1 MDMHEQIGVKMNVL
15 HKKREAVILKLRARN
30 GFTLMEIM
38 VVLAVIALLTATLY
52 PSYALARQRANVSTL
67 LSSSPKVLQ
76 YLELYRMDHQFYP
89 TGNVAI
95 DESHTGTDMLKAYYE
110 RSTPWPWDKEKKLE
124 SFFAYKS
131 TGSVD
136 GSEGASPGTAFLICW
151 PVDKSANK
159 AAEAMATATGAETS
173 FAETVTLDGYDY
185 AVCATSS
192 VDPVLVK
199 LH

>member
-1 MDMHEQIGVKMNVL
+1 M
-15 HKKREAVILKLRARN
+15 KLRARN

-89 TGNVAI
+89 TGNVAL

-124 SFFAYKS
+124 DFFAYTTGEVS
-131 TGSVD
+131 TGNPI
-136 GSEGASPGTAFLICW
+136 GSAFYICW
-151 PVDKSANK
+151 PVDSSADK
-159 AAEAMATATGAETS
+159 AAEAMATATGAEIS
-173 FAETVTLDGYDY
+173 FAETVTLDGYNY

-192 VDPVLVK
+192 VGPVLVK
-199 LH
+199 LR

>member
-1 MDMHEQIGVKMNVL
+1 MHKQIGVKINVL

-89 TGNVAI
+89 TGNVAL
-95 DESHTGTDMLKAYYE
+95 DESHTGTDLLKAYYE
-110 RSTPWPWDKEKKLE
+110 RSTPWPWDKTKNLE
-124 SFFAYKS
+124 NFFAYS
-131 TGSVD
+131 SSAG
-136 GSEGASPGTAFLICW
+136 GSEGNQVGSAFYICW
-151 PVDKSANK
+151 PVDSSADK
-159 AAEAMATATGAETS
+159 AAEAMATATGAEIS
-173 FAETVTLDGYDY
+173 FAETVTLDGYNY

-199 LH
+199 LR